1 MRIEINGV
9 CHEIDNPDL
18 VFHKAFQV
26 LVNYQPFRRDGK
38 ILARCAKC
46 GEELGVY
53 YCEDR
58 LYAIECP
65 FCSIVSLVKAHSP
78 LQALLSV
85 GDVAYDREVEG

>member
-1 MRIEINGV
+1 MRVEINGIF
-9 CHEIDNPDL
+9 HEISNPDN
-18 VFHKAFQV
+18 VFQEAFYV
-26 LVNYQPFRRDGK
+26 PVNYQPFRRNDK

-65 FCSIVSLVKAHSP
+65 FCSIVSLVKADGPLHA
-78 LQALLSV
+78 LQAV
-85 GDVAYDREVEG
+85 GEVYPSREVEG

>member
-1 MRIEINGV
+1 MRFEVDGV
-9 CHEIDNPDL
+9 FHEIDNPDQ
-18 VFHKAFQV
+18 VFQEAFYAP
-26 LVNYQPFRRDGK
+26 VNYQPFRRNDK

-65 FCSIVSLVKAHSP
+65 FCSIVSLVKAESP
-78 LQALLSV
+78 FRALQAV
-85 GDVAYDREVEG
+85 GEVYPIREVEG

>member
-1 MRIEINGV
+1 MKVEINGV
-9 CHEIDNPDL
+9 FHEINNVDR
-18 VFHKAFQV
+18 VFQEAFHV
-26 LVNYQPFRRDGK
+26 PVNYQPFRRNDK

-65 FCSIVSLVKAHSP
+65 FCSVISMVKADSP
-78 LQALLSV
+78 LHALQAV
-85 GDVAYDREVEG
+85 GDVFPDREVEK